1 VAEFTGRTA
10 PGSAKLNGVA
20 YVTADA
26 LSDALDHVRRSPADI
41 GTVELLVC
49 RPANGERGLLQE
61 AVLDVD
67 HGLLGDNW
75 LTRGSRHTA
84 DGSADPDGQI
94 TLINA
99 RVIAAVAGD
108 DAGPERRALAGDQLH
123 LDLDLSEANL
133 PPGTRLAVGEAVI
146 EVTAKPHLGC
156 AKFIDRFG
164 LEATRF
170 LNSMQGRGLR
180 LRGANAKVV
189 STGRVRAGD
198 VVRKLPAD

>member
-1 VAEFTGRTA
+1 MSGGIHGPNWAAIGQA
-10 PGSAKLNGVA
+10 DGVA

-26 LSDALDHVRRSPADI
+26 LSDALDHVRRSPAEI
-41 GTVELLVC
+41 GTIELLVC
-49 RPANGERGLLQE
+49 RPANGERRLLRE
-61 AVLDVD
+61 AVLHVD
-67 HGLLGDNW
+67 HGLAGDNW
-75 LTRGSRHTA
+75 RERGNRHTA

-108 DAGPERRALAGDQLH
+108 DAGPDERALAGDQFH
-123 LDLDLSEANL
+123 VDLDLSEDNL
-133 PPGTRLAVGEAVI
+133 PAGTRLAVGDAVI

-156 AKFIDRFG
+156 AKFIERFG

-170 LNSMQGRGLR
+170 LNSIHGRELR

-189 STGRVRAGD
+189 STGRVRVGD
-198 VVRKLPAD
+198 VIRKLP